1 VGVLV
6 FGVVDGGAVFF
17 FELWEFDGDGGVDGF
32 GVSDGVADVV
42 REGSDGEGEFVGG
55 FRVAQKVEDE
65 VSGADVVSKIGKER
79 VAEGV
84 VAEVLDGAAAIG
96 VGVGLF
102 ELGLGKG
109 GEALEQE
116 RTDGLLPG
124 KVDELLVGLDRV
136 GAAGPGREE

>member
-1 VGVLV
+1 
-6 FGVVDGGAVFF
+6 
-17 FELWEFDGDGGVDGF
+17 
-32 GVSDGVADVV
+32 
-42 REGSDGEGEFVGG
+42 
-55 FRVAQKVEDE
+55 
-65 VSGADVVSKIGKER
+65 VSKIGKER

-96 VGVGLF
+96 VGMGLF
-102 ELGLGKG
+102 DLGFGKG

-136 GAAGPGREE
+136 GAAGPGSEE